1 MEIGSGL
8 ALRLGFVHPLTPKI
22 PHPQIRAP
30 VSIRLRVGLA
40 LGLGFVYT
48 LTPKFRTPKFE
59 FQLASGLG

>member
-1 MEIGSGL
+1 MSIRLRVGL
-8 ALRLGFVHPLTPKI
+8 ALGLGFVYPLTPKI

-40 LGLGFVYT
+40 LGFVYL
-48 LTPKFRTPKFE
+48 LTPKLRTPKFE

>member
-1 MEIGSGL
+1 MSIRLRVGL
-8 ALRLGFVHPLTPKI
+8 ALGLGFVYPLTPKI

-40 LGLGFVYT
+40 LGFVYPV
-48 LTPKFRTPKFE
+48 TPKLRTPKFE

>member
-40 LGLGFVYT
+40 LGFVYPV
-48 LTPKFRTPKFE
+48 TPKLRTPKFE